1 MRRRQSVLAA
11 VGVMGVRARRVAVP
25 STWPWTTWP
34 PRGEPAGVGSSR
46 LTMAS
51 GRRRERVVRAMVS
64 AARSAEKR
72 GGKALGSMLRAVRQT
87 PLTAML
93 SPVLRREVSVGE
105 AMVILV
111 APAEGVTARRVPVVS
126 MRPVN
131 IVLPYRIRGEAGGC
145 MG

>member
-1 MRRRQSVLAA
+1 M
-11 VGVMGVRARRVAVP
+11 P

-34 PRGEPAGVGSSR
+34 PRGEPEGVGSSR
-46 LTMAS
+46 LTVAS
-51 GRRRERVVRAMVS
+51 GRRWESVVRAMVS

-93 SPVLRREVSVGE
+93 SPVLRREARVGAAMVMRVAPSVGV
-105 AMVILV
+105 M
-111 APAEGVTARRVPVVS
+111 ARRVPVVS

-131 IVLPYRIRGEAGGC
+131 ISTGYSCQFSVASSQLPVLSC
-145 MG
+145 QLSVVSCQW

>member
-1 MRRRQSVLAA
+1 
-11 VGVMGVRARRVAVP
+11 
-25 STWPWTTWP
+25 
-34 PRGEPAGVGSSR
+34 
-46 LTMAS
+46 
-51 GRRRERVVRAMVS
+51 MVS

-105 AMVILV
+105 AMVMRV
-111 APAEGVTARRVPVVS
+111 APSVGVTARRVPVVS

-131 IVLPYRIRGEAGGC
+131 ILIGYSSSERATTPKAHKLLELSMWEMACLGC
-145 MG
+145 